1 MKCTINNKREITGFW
16 EDNLAPKDAVDCNI
30 VKPYHATGTP
40 ENEIYIYKLSDNGV
54 VSPTDVGIDFETK
67 QYQRDRETSYP
78 EIREQLDLLY
88 HDMTAGKGDKTGEWY
103 KAVNKVKTDNPK
115 PE

>member
-1 MKCTINNKREITGFW
+1 MSNYPDYMVNEFDIVVALIGGCTKIGNEYILPEGKTLPSKEEIDAKRKELQA
-16 EDNLAPKDAVDCNI
+16 DYDSK
-30 VKPYHATGTP
+30 K
-40 ENEIYIYKLSDNGV
+40 
-54 VSPTDVGIDFETK
+54 
-67 QYQRDRETSYP
+67 YQRDRAASYP
-78 EIREQLDLLY
+78 SLAEQFDLLY

>member
-1 MKCTINNKREITGFW
+1 MF
-16 EDNLAPKDAVDCNI
+16 LAVCIKALF
-30 VKPYHATGTP
+30 A
-40 ENEIYIYKLSDNGV
+40 L
-54 VSPTDVGIDFETK
+54 GIDAGFKIKKGKIAAWWSEKEQPSDEAIQTKLKELQADYNAK

-115 PE
+115 P

>member
-1 MKCTINNKREITGFW
+1 MIDICNALIALGMDNFVVNHDAKTEEEYKNSFRDETGK
-16 EDNLAPKDAVDCNI
+16 NR
-30 VKPYHATGTP
+30 
-40 ENEIYIYKLSDNGV
+40 YIEW
-54 VSPTDVGIDFETK
+54 TDVQTKLAELQADYDAK

>member
-1 MKCTINNKREITGFW
+1 MKPTYFSAVHSLVGGKIGGPSNGPISKFVFDDGQTPPTEEEIQ
-16 EDNLAPKDAVDCNI
+16 A
-30 VKPYHATGTP
+30 
-40 ENEIYIYKLSDNGV
+40 KLKELQADY
-54 VSPTDVGIDFETK
+54 DTK
-67 QYQRDRETSYP
+67 KYQRNRETSYP
-78 EIREQLDLLY
+78 EIKEQLDLLY

>member
-1 MKCTINNKREITGFW
+1 MINPTIHDALRALGCKGGWKIKNGEISGWTC
-16 EDNLAPKDAVDCNI
+16 K
-30 VKPYHATGTP
+30 TP
-40 ENEIYIYKLSDNGV
+40 QPSNEAIQEKLIELQADYDS
-54 VSPTDVGIDFETK
+54 K

-115 PE
+115 P

>member
-1 MKCTINNKREITGFW
+1 MIPNKIDAIYALVGGAITQKVDGEIVFHDGQTPPT
-16 EDNLAPKDAVDCNI
+16 EEQIQAKLTELQADYDA
-30 VKPYHATGTP
+30 
-40 ENEIYIYKLSDNGV
+40 
-54 VSPTDVGIDFETK
+54 K

>member
-1 MKCTINNKREITGFW
+1 MTLLDAMEALGVGGYIKNNDFDSIVWANPSEAVSREVL
-16 EDNLAPKDAVDCNI
+16 EA
-30 VKPYHATGTP
+30 
-40 ENEIYIYKLSDNGV
+40 KLSELQAEYD
-54 VSPTDVGIDFETK
+54 SK

-78 EIREQLDLLY
+78 EIKEQLDLLY

-103 KAVNKVKTDNPK
+103 KAVKKVKTDNPK

>member
-1 MKCTINNKREITGFW
+1 MITITEVLFRTRKSFYIKDNDYSTLKWNDDSPKPTLKEL
-16 EDNLAPKDAVDCNI
+16 EDERD
-30 VKPYHATGTP
+30 
-40 ENEIYIYKLSDNGV
+40 KLIAEYNAQ
-54 VSPTDVGIDFETK
+54 E
-67 QYQRDRETSYP
+67 YQRKRVSAYP
-78 EIREQLDLLY
+78 EIKEQLDLLY

>member
-1 MKCTINNKREITGFW
+1 MSDYPDYIVGDVYVVTALIGGCAKAGDEWILPEGKTLPSQKEIDAKRKELQA
-16 EDNLAPKDAVDCNI
+16 DYDA
-30 VKPYHATGTP
+30 K
-40 ENEIYIYKLSDNGV
+40 K
-54 VSPTDVGIDFETK
+54 
-67 QYQRDRETSYP
+67 YQRDRATSYP
-78 EIREQLDLLY
+78 EIKEQLDLLY

>member
-1 MKCTINNKREITGFW
+1 MIPNKI
-16 EDNLAPKDAVDCNI
+16 DA
-30 VKPYHATGTP
+30 
-40 ENEIYIYKLSDNGV
+40 IYALVGGV
-54 VSPTDVGIDFETK
+54 VTQKVDGEIVFHDGQTPPTEEQIQAKLTELQADYDAK

-115 PE
+115 P